1 MVLIGLAPI
10 RDGEIFDGDVL
21 MISSR
26 GPPFYYDDA
35 LSRISSGAPVFYY
48 DDALSRM
55 LSRAPPFHDD
65 ALSRMLSRAHGSYEA
80 QSFSRVSSRVP
91 RPSRLVLPEVSS
103 IDASV

>member
-10 RDGEIFDGDVL
+10 LGGEIFDGDVL

-35 LSRISSGAPVFYY
+35 LSRIF
-48 DDALSRM
+48 
-55 LSRAPPFHDD
+55 SRAPPFHDD